1 MLNVSGRKA
10 RRNALALSAASHKR
24 STIRGA
30 FGQWKVVRLHTERT
44 THSTSLAL
52 SFKRRRG
59 FVNVFHVW
67 QQATAKGVT
76 TRLKLRAATPGE
88 GDAQTL
94 AKASLEKRFGRG
106 TVGTGTRLTGTPST
120 PATPTGRTGANP
132 SQAVGIG
139 IASAKKVAAALEAC
153 ARYFENSP
161 RRVAVRAAREGI
173 AEILSQNRRRFVATD
188 ADVRWIA
195 LVSPHMR
202 RARSKMKA
210 ELDGE
215 AKTAKPGARR
225 VSHDADSNE
234 AKQTN
239 ALTQETRPTQKP
251 TQDVAYDLFEEDLPP
266 VHLTASARIIAA
278 QAFESDRTRARA
290 RAVAVASA
298 RDAVAARDTARF
310 LVERAFDIEQRAATG
325 AASRASD
332 RLAKAKALAD
342 ADDAASPSLG
352 IASFGLEDASGGV
365 ARARAEA
372 ARCESVARANALA
385 KLSQDATR
393 RALADAD
400 AARARAIA
408 AAAVATAASQ
418 AAVTAE
424 KISEI
429 RANRDASTS
438 EVSAAAEEACRRERT
453 LRDAAERQRAFAL
466 EAREDMKAS
475 PEAVSLTATAAA
487 ERTELAAEQAAA
499 RAVEARDDFFSAETA
514 AETARVASISVA
526 TPLLD
531 ALENARD
538 ALALAGRW
546 REDASSSANA
556 AETFVSELSANEA
569 AADAVLNF
577 WATKFA
583 NAAQVETLASREASN
598 AAREV
603 RAFPNHHIPPLRL
616 PILVPEGTAVPLT
629 VYVIHVTRD

>member
-1 MLNVSGRKA
+1 
-10 RRNALALSAASHKR
+10 
-24 STIRGA
+24 
-30 FGQWKVVRLHTERT
+30 
-44 THSTSLAL
+44 
-52 SFKRRRG
+52 
-59 FVNVFHVW
+59 
-67 QQATAKGVT
+67 
-76 TRLKLRAATPGE
+76 
-88 GDAQTL
+88 
-94 AKASLEKRFGRG
+94 
-106 TVGTGTRLTGTPST
+106 
-120 PATPTGRTGANP
+120 
-132 SQAVGIG
+132 
-139 IASAKKVAAALEAC
+139 
-153 ARYFENSP
+153 
-161 RRVAVRAAREGI
+161 
-173 AEILSQNRRRFVATD
+173 
-188 ADVRWIA
+188 
-195 LVSPHMR
+195 
-202 RARSKMKA
+202 
-210 ELDGE
+210 
-215 AKTAKPGARR
+215 
-225 VSHDADSNE
+225 
-234 AKQTN
+234 
-239 ALTQETRPTQKP
+239 
-251 TQDVAYDLFEEDLPP
+251 
-266 VHLTASARIIAA
+266 
-278 QAFESDRTRARA
+278 
-290 RAVAVASA
+290 
-298 RDAVAARDTARF
+298 
-310 LVERAFDIEQRAATG
+310 
-325 AASRASD
+325 
-332 RLAKAKALAD
+332 
-342 ADDAASPSLG
+342 
-352 IASFGLEDASGGV
+352 
-365 ARARAEA
+365 
-372 ARCESVARANALA
+372 
-385 KLSQDATR
+385 
-393 RALADAD
+393 
-400 AARARAIA
+400 
-408 AAAVATAASQ
+408 VATAASQ

-499 RAVEARDDFFSAETA
+499 RAVEARDEFFSAETA

-583 NAAQVETLASREASN
+583 NAAQVETLASKEASN